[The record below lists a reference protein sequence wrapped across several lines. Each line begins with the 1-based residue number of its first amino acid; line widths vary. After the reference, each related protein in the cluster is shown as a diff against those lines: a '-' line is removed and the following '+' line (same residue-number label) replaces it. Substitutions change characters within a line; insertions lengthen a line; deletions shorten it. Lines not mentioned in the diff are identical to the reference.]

1 MVKLADDPAFP
12 LRLGHV
18 NYRALVAESVGT
30 VARIYDAFGLEL
42 SRDSREAMPAKVAW
56 APNGGYG
63 ANRHR
68 PEGFGI
74 EPERE
79 SASAS
84 RARTMRLR
92 RNEWRWPEF
101 SHDRSCP
108 RRDWGRKRIAS
119 CR

>member
-1 MVKLADDPAFP
+1 MVKLADDSAFP

-18 NYRALVAESVGT
+18 NCRALVAEPVGT

-42 SRDSREAMPAKVAW
+42 SRASREAMPAKVER
-56 APNGGYG
+56 APNGAYG
-63 ANRHR
+63 ANRQR
-68 PEGFGI
+68 PEEFGI
-74 EPERE
+74 DPERE

-84 RARTMRLR
+84 RARTMRLS
-92 RNEWRWPEF
+92 RNEWRRPEL
-101 SHDRSCP
+101 SHDRSCS